1 MPLWVQCIAG
11 MNRKNGDSQPL
22 QAKHTM
28 TILWE
33 KKKVKLFRLKTAR
46 NCINGGE
53 EKMTYRQD
61 LSLRSMNL
69 KAHPMPKNLTTILNI
84 TSQD

>member
-1 MPLWVQCIAG
+1 MPLWVQCIVG
-11 MNRKNGDSQPL
+11 MNSKNGDSQPL

-28 TILWE
+28 TILW
-33 KKKVKLFRLKTAR
+33 KKIVKLFRLKTAR
-46 NCINGGE
+46 SCINGSE

-69 KAHPMPKNLTTILNI
+69 KAYPMPKNFTTILNI
-84 TSQD
+84 MSQD